1 MENINEMKLNW
12 IVAYT
17 RERYEA
23 KGDKLS
29 AYTWA
34 IYEDHWRVCESFEEA
49 QEFYKFLSEESEVW
63 SASLCAVA
71 ESWDYD
77 THPLLKGYVQDAL
90 QSELQR
96 DNVAVKEV
104 RP

>member
-1 MENINEMKLNW
+1 MENINEMELNW

-17 RERYEA
+17 RVRYEDA
-23 KGDKLS
+23 RGDG
-29 AYTWA
+29 
-34 IYEDHWRVCESFEEA
+34 IYEDFWEVCDSLEDA
-49 QEFYKFLSEESEVW
+49 QRIYKGLSEESEVW

-104 RP
+104 V

>member
-1 MENINEMKLNW
+1 MENISEMKLNW

-17 RERYEA
+17 KVRYEQ
-23 KGDKLS
+23 GLRCED
-29 AYTWA
+29 
-34 IYEDHWRVCESFEEA
+34 IYVDHWEVCESLEEA
-49 QEFYKFLSEESEVW
+49 QEFYKALSKVECVEY
-63 SASLCAVA
+63 ASLCAVA

-77 THPLLKGYVQDAL
+77 THPLLQDAL

-104 RP
+104 RT